1 MSPPSKAGSAGN
13 YGRGDGGRTDP
24 TAADAAAASPS
35 PGSSPTHSCPLLCFT
50 GKERSRSLAR
60 SLTKGG
66 EEKAAE
72 GRRETYTHYAM

>member
-24 TAADAAAASPS
+24 TAADAAASPS

-50 GKERSRSLAR
+50 GKERSRSLA
-60 SLTKGG
+60 KGG

>member
-1 MSPPSKAGSAGN
+1 MSPPSKAGSTGN

-35 PGSSPTHSCPLLCFT
+35 HGSSPTHSCPLLCFT
-50 GKERSRSLAR
+50 GKERSRSLA
-60 SLTKGG
+60 KGG